1 MVTRLFPERTA
12 GEASRT
18 PPGCVVWAVG
28 DIHGRSDLVDR
39 LFQAIRADLDVS
51 EAKRKVVVLL
61 GDYVDRGLDSRG
73 VLNQICNLAADPG
86 LEVHV
91 LRGNHEEQ
99 MELFL
104 RDPSVGPAWCEFGG
118 RATLASYGVQ
128 PPVMR
133 NDAAGWT
140 LTCQALGKAIP
151 DFHHVLLGEL
161 ETSVMIGDYFFAH
174 AGARPGVRLSAQT
187 PGDLM
192 WIREVFLEDAAL
204 FEQVVVH
211 GHTPADTVHSDAR
224 RIGVD
229 TGAYAT
235 NVLSAVRLE
244 DDRRKLMQATS
255 RGGRVAI
262 KSWSLPG

>member
-118 RATLASYGVQ
+118 RATLVGGVAAVRARVGRGCRAPREQ
-128 PPVMR
+128 EGR
-133 NDAAGWT
+133 NG
-140 LTCQALGKAIP
+140 
-151 DFHHVLLGEL
+151 GE
-161 ETSVMIGDYFFAH
+161 GDPGGTRDCAH
-174 AGARPGVRLSAQT
+174 AVILPCRGIRAQ
-187 PGDLM
+187 
-192 WIREVFLEDAAL
+192 
-204 FEQVVVH
+204 
-211 GHTPADTVHSDAR
+211 
-224 RIGVD
+224 
-229 TGAYAT
+229 
-235 NVLSAVRLE
+235 
-244 DDRRKLMQATS
+244 
-255 RGGRVAI
+255 
-262 KSWSLPG
+262 